1 MTIEEASKKYNI
13 PINILKEYE
22 SWGLCQEVKKVM
34 GSWQYDETDLERL
47 SLIMTLHDLDFT
59 VEEIEKYMKLSL
71 EKNESECL
79 KLLNKKRK
87 GLLDEV
93 HLKEKQLSRIDYL
106 RYEMKVES
114 KVYENYIKS

>member
-13 PINILKEYE
+13 PIKILKEYE

-34 GSWQYDETDLERL
+34 GSWQYDESDLERL
-47 SLIMTLHDLDFT
+47 SLIMTLHDLNFS

-71 EKNESECL
+71 ENNEKECL
-79 KLLNKKRK
+79 KILNKKRK

-106 RYEMKVES
+106 RYEMGKM
-114 KVYENYIKS
+114 K

>member
-13 PINILKEYE
+13 PIHILKEYE

-47 SLIMTLHDLDFT
+47 SLIMTLHDLDFS
-59 VEEIEKYMKLSL
+59 VDEIEKYMKSTL
-71 EKNESECL
+71 EKNEKECL
-79 KLLNKKRK
+79 KILNKKRS

-106 RYEMKVES
+106 RYEMGKM
-114 KVYENYIKS
+114 K

>member
-13 PINILKEYE
+13 PIHILKEYE

-47 SLIMTLHDLDFT
+47 SLIMTLHDLDFS

-71 EKNESECL
+71 KKNE
-79 KLLNKKRK
+79 N
-87 GLLDEV
+87 
-93 HLKEKQLSRIDYL
+93 
-106 RYEMKVES
+106 
-114 KVYENYIKS
+114 